1 MKYLLGLAVLYLC
14 LLNTANAQIIE
25 DPVRQRQIPVE
36 ISAPTHQ
43 AVCNAKQP
51 CPVAFVSAGY
61 GMGHT
66 QYRFAT
72 DTLNQLGYLTV
83 AIAHEL
89 PQDPPLSVTGN
100 LYQTRSENW
109 RRGAATLAFMR
120 TALQEQYPNYD
131 FDSLLLFGHSNGGD
145 ISAWLANEGQPY
157 IKTVITLDNR
167 RVPLPRSETIGVLS
181 IRGSDFP
188 ADDGVLPSAAEQTRF
203 GSCVVQIPAAR
214 HNDMADVGPAALKQT
229 MTLLLVNYLQGASC
243 TVLEPLVQA
252 SSSQG

>member
-1 MKYLLGLAVLYLC
+1 MKYLLGFVVSYLC
-14 LLNTANAQIIE
+14 LFNTADAQIIE
-25 DPVRQRQIPVE
+25 DAARQRQIPVE
-36 ISAPTHQ
+36 IAAPTHQ
-43 AVCNAKQP
+43 AACTAKQP

-61 GMGHT
+61 GMGHS

-72 DTLNQLGYLTV
+72 DALNQLGYLTV

-89 PQDPPLSVTGN
+89 PQDPPLSVSGN

-120 TALQEQYPNYD
+120 AALQEQYPNYD

-188 ADDGVLPSAAEQTRF
+188 ADAGVLPTTAEQTRF

-214 HNDMADVGPAALKQT
+214 HNDMADSGPPQLRRSMAMLITAYLGGATCSALRQQ
-229 MTLLLVNYLQGASC
+229 LH
-243 TVLEPLVQA
+243 
-252 SSSQG
+252 